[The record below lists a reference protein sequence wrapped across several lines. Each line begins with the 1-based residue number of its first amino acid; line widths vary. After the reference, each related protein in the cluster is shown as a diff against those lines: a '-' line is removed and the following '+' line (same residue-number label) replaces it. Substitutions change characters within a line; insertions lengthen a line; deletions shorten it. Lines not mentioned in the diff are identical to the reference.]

1 VWCKQCGH
9 PIVKAYS
16 RLLGRRVRLCT
27 RCRRIDYLDIVTGRL
42 VILVIWE
49 PIRARRMAI

>member
-16 RLLGRRVRLCT
+16 KLLGRRVRLCT

-42 VILVIWE
+42 VIWE

>member
-1 VWCKQCGH
+1 MWCKKCGH
-9 PIVKAYS
+9 PIVSAYS
-16 RLLGRRVRLCT
+16 RLLKRRVRLCT

-42 VILVIWE
+42 VIWE